1 MTQRVYSHFQRSV
14 EAKMQVGESVAPQIE
29 YAAEVIVHALLED
42 SRILLCG
49 NGTSAALA
57 QIFAGNL
64 LDRFEKERPGLPAI
78 WLGGAFTTGAGPVAS
93 SDVFAKPLRALAQ
106 PGDILVT
113 ICAGDISADI
123 GHAIDA
129 ALERELVVIALTGP
143 NNIQSPNFPVPD
155 IIHIEAD
162 VDSICRI
169 HEIHLLVLYCL
180 CDLIDH
186 KLFGIE

>member
-1 MTQRVYSHFQRSV
+1 MTQRIYSHFQRSV
-14 EAKMQVGESVAPQIE
+14 EAKMQVGEAVAPQIE

-42 SRILLCG
+42 SRILLCA

-57 QIFAGNL
+57 QIFVGNL

-78 WLGGAFTTGAGPVAS
+78 WLGGGFTTSTGPIAS
-93 SDVFAKPLRALAQ
+93 SDTFAKPLRALAQ
-106 PGDILVT
+106 PGDVLVA
-113 ICAGDISADI
+113 ICAGDITADI
-123 GHAIDA
+123 GHAVDA
-129 ALERELVVIALTGP
+129 ALERELVVVALTGP
-143 NNIQSPNFPVPD
+143 QNMHSSEILGPD